1 MEADDRTGTTIVTSN
16 TLVAAYGSATAITSD
31 DVIFVPNV
39 TAYGGLVPLY
49 TTTLSAAV
57 SNVASAA
64 YADTVFF
71 AGGWYV
77 TTVRVLA
84 CVCVCASGVYGLTQS
99 CRLGS
104 AIFFSVSLIVF
115 STVPIALSG
124 VTDRASTAD
133 LIDAFNVSTGRMFK
147 RWASLTLPRHMA
159 SALTSANGVLAIAGG
174 RNGAYVERI
183 ASVIGCSCVFVSAVR
198 ECMLT
203 LRAALF
209 LLYAI

>member
-1 MEADDRTGTTIVTSN
+1 MIVTSN
-16 TLVAAYGSATAITSD
+16 TLVAAYGSATVITSD
-31 DVIFVPNV
+31 DVIFVAGGSAGSGSVYVWVPGKIAPDEICSGVPNV

-124 VTDRASTAD
+124 VTDCASTAD

-147 RWASLTLPRHMA
+147 RWASLTLPRH
-159 SALTSANGVLAIAGG
+159 SHV
-174 RNGAYVERI
+174 
-183 ASVIGCSCVFVSAVR
+183 
-198 ECMLT
+198 
-203 LRAALF
+203 
-209 LLYAI
+209 